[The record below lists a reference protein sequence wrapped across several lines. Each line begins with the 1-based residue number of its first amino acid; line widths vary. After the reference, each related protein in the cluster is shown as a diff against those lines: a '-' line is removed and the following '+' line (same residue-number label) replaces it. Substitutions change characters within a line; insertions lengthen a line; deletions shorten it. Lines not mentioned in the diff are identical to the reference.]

1 MLFGLFDIPVT
12 PHQLA
17 VFFNHLP
24 AVEQFIVVAGIA
36 LLFGLFVG
44 WLTRQTYDRDR
55 IDHWRDLVDSYE
67 KKGGNSQAI
76 DRLLARIGALP
87 ETTLKDADIVGEV
100 REGLEALRDNE
111 IQFADSVSQSEPTRI
126 NRTTGAILIIA
137 VIVLII
143 VFSSFLGLVI
153 KSAYELFPD
162 PLTPSQMSALSDRL
176 RSEGPQRVEI
186 VRKDDARSIALA
198 EQFQKVFES
207 AHWILV
213 TPPRS
218 PNSGVIL
225 GRGLIIWYGAD
236 NIQAFVLSRALHDS
250 GITPQTG
257 KAIELTGAGYFE
269 LSISDGWF
277 EKPPE

>member
-12 PHQLA
+12 PPQLA

-55 IDHWRDLVDSYE
+55 IDHWRGLVDSYE

-126 NRTTGAILIIA
+126 
-137 VIVLII
+137 
-143 VFSSFLGLVI
+143 
-153 KSAYELFPD
+153 
-162 PLTPSQMSALSDRL
+162 
-176 RSEGPQRVEI
+176 
-186 VRKDDARSIALA
+186 
-198 EQFQKVFES
+198 
-207 AHWILV
+207 
-213 TPPRS
+213 
-218 PNSGVIL
+218 
-225 GRGLIIWYGAD
+225 
-236 NIQAFVLSRALHDS
+236 
-250 GITPQTG
+250 
-257 KAIELTGAGYFE
+257 
-269 LSISDGWF
+269 
-277 EKPPE
+277 